1 MESKNVIAAIALSS
15 AVIVLYALF
24 FTPEQSITK
33 QNLSEKNKI
42 EQNTDTPILEQ
53 KETLVQISRE
63 EALEKSDRIKF
74 ENQSIIGSIALKGA
88 AIDDLTFKDYK
99 ISLESEEKVTLLGP
113 RNIEEGY
120 FIESG
125 FVTTDKNID
134 IPSSD
139 TVWSIVGNDILT
151 EKSPIKL
158 SWTNKQG
165 ITFEKEISLDDK
177 FLFSINQKVINS
189 TNKKYDFYS
198 YGQIIRNKIPE
209 GLSNFYILHEGP
221 IATLDDELIEEDYD
235 DIQDQKFSRTAQK
248 GWLGVGD
255 KYYVASIIPPK
266 NKEFKTTF
274 DYKNKFRANFIT
286 TEPLELNQNSSI
298 EDSLQIIVAA
308 KRVDVIDGYAESLNI
323 DKFDL
328 VIDWGFLYFI
338 TKPLFFGI
346 DYFFKLL
353 GNYGLAIIAI
363 TICIRLAFFPLAN
376 FSFRSMAK
384 MKALQ
389 PEMLRLKELH
399 KNDKMKLQQEM
410 MALYKKE
417 KVNPMSGCLPILVQI
432 PVFFALYK
440 VLFVTIEMRQMP
452 FYGCIHDLS
461 ERDPTSLFN
470 LFGLLPYDV
479 PSFLVI
485 GAWPVAMGVSMWV
498 QQKLNP
504 APTDAMQAK
513 IFMFFPLFLTVILA
527 PFPSGLVIYWTVN
540 NILTMAQQVFIMKRT
555 TVKTAT

>member
-1 MESKNVIAAIALSS
+1 MDTKNVIAAIALSS
-15 AVIVLYALF
+15 AVIVLYSLF
-24 FTPEQSITK
+24 FIPEQSSK
-33 QNLSEKNKI
+33 NQNLAEKKKI
-42 EQNTDTPILEQ
+42 EQNTDTPTLEQ
-53 KETLVQISRE
+53 KENFETITRE
-63 EALEKSDRIKF
+63 AALKQNERIKF
-74 ENQSIIGSIALKGA
+74 ENENITGSISLKGA
-88 AIDDLTFKDYK
+88 SIDDLTFKNYK
-99 ISLESEEKVTLLGP
+99 VELNDEKRVTLLGP
-113 RNIEEGY
+113 RNFSEGY
-120 FIESG
+120 LIESG
-125 FVTTDKNID
+125 FVTSDKNVDIPNSETMWSITGNDKLTDK
-134 IPSSD
+134 
-139 TVWSIVGNDILT
+139 T
-151 EKSPIKL
+151 PIKL
-158 SWTNKQG
+158 SWTNDQG
-165 ITFEKEISLDDK
+165 IIFEKEFFLDDK
-177 FLFSINQKVINS
+177 YLFTINQKIINQS
-189 TNKKYDFYS
+189 DKKYDFYS
-198 YGQIIRNKIPE
+198 YGQIIRNQIPDITD
-209 GLSNFYILHEGP
+209 FYILHEGL

-235 DIQDQKFSRTAQK
+235 DIQEKKFTRIAQK
-248 GWLGVGD
+248 GWLGIGD
-255 KYYVASIIPPK
+255 KYWISSLIPPK

-286 TEPLELNQNSSI
+286 TEPLALNENSSI
-298 EDSLQIIVAA
+298 QEKLQIIVAA
-308 KRVDVIDGYAESLNI
+308 KRVDVIDGYAEELSI

-338 TKPLFFGI
+338 TKPLFYGI

-389 PEMLRLKELH
+389 PEMVRLKELH

-452 FYGCIHDLS
+452 FYGWIHDLS

-485 GAWPVAMGVSMWV
+485 GAWPVAMGVSMWI

-513 IFMFFPLFLTVILA
+513 IFAFFPLFLTVILA

-540 NILTMAQQVFIMKRT
+540 NILTMAQQVFIMRRT
-555 TVKTAT
+555 TVKTTT

>member
-15 AVIVLYALF
+15 AVIVLYSLF
-24 FTPEQSITK
+24 FIPEQPK
-33 QNLSEKNKI
+33 QSQNSNEKKI
-42 EQNTDTPILEQ
+42 EQNNDTPSLEQ
-53 KETLVQISRE
+53 KETLVQLSRE
-63 EALEKSDRIKF
+63 EALNESKRIKF
-74 ENQSIIGSIALKGA
+74 ENDSIIGSISLKGA
-88 AIDDLTFKDYK
+88 SIDDLTFKDYNTELDSNEK
-99 ISLESEEKVTLLGP
+99 IILLAP
-113 RNIEEGY
+113 RNIEDGY
-120 FIESG
+120 LIESG
-125 FVTTDKNID
+125 FVTSDKNID
-134 IPSSD
+134 IPDSE
-139 TVWSIVGNDILT
+139 TVWSLSGNNKLT
-151 EKSPIKL
+151 DKSPIKL
-158 SWTNKQG
+158 TWTNKQG
-165 ITFEKEISLDDK
+165 LTFEKEISLDDK
-177 FLFSINQKVINS
+177 FLFTIKQKVINS
-189 TNKKYDFYS
+189 TNNEYDFYS
-198 YGQIIRNKIPE
+198 YGQIIRNKTPE
-209 GLSNFYILHEGP
+209 IIDFIILHEGL
-221 IATLDDELIEEDYD
+221 IASLDDELIEEDYD
-235 DIQDQKFSRTAQK
+235 DIQEKKFSRTSQK
-248 GWLGVGD
+248 GWLGISD
-255 KYYVASIIPPK
+255 KFWITSLIPPRG
-266 NKEFKTTF
+266 KEFKTTF
-274 DYKNKFRANFIT
+274 DYKKKFRANFIS
-286 TEPLELNQNSSI
+286 TEPIELSKKGAI
-298 EDSLQIIVAA
+298 EEELQVIVAA
-308 KRVDVIDGYAESLNI
+308 KRVDVIDGYAENLKI

-389 PEMLRLKELH
+389 PEMVRLKELH

-452 FYGCIHDLS
+452 FYGWIRDLS
-461 ERDPTSLFN
+461 ERDPTSIFN

-504 APTDAMQAK
+504 APTDAIQAK

-555 TVKTAT
+555 TVKTVT

>member
-1 MESKNVIAAIALSS
+1 MK
-15 AVIVLYALF
+15 
-24 FTPEQSITK
+24 K
-33 QNLSEKNKI
+33 KKI
-42 EQNTDTPILEQ
+42 EQNTDTPSLDQ
-53 KETLVQISRE
+53 KETLITISRE
-63 EALEKSDRIKF
+63 EALGQNERINF
-74 ENQSIIGSIALKGA
+74 ENDNIIGSISLKGA
-88 AIDDLTFKDYK
+88 SIDDLTFKNYK
-99 ISLESEEKVTLLGP
+99 VNLNDEKKVVLLGP
-113 RNIEEGY
+113 RNIDEGY
-120 FIESG
+120 LVESG

-134 IPSSD
+134 IPNSD
-139 TVWSIVGNDILT
+139 SIWTINGNKKLT
-151 EKSPIKL
+151 NLNPIKL
-158 SWTNKQG
+158 NWKNDQG

-177 FLFSINQKVINS
+177 YLFTIKQRVINE

-198 YGQIIRNKIPE
+198 YGQIIRNKIPDITD
-209 GLSNFYILHEGP
+209 FYILHEGL

-235 DIQDQKFSRTAQK
+235 DIQEKKFTRTAQK
-248 GWLGVGD
+248 GWLGIGD
-255 KYYVASIIPPK
+255 KYWITSLIPPK

-274 DYKNKFRANFIT
+274 DYKEKFRANFIL
-286 TEPLELNQNSSI
+286 TEPSTLNENSSI
-298 EDSLQIIVAA
+298 EQEFKIIVAA
-308 KRVDVIDGYAESLNI
+308 KRVDVIDGYSKALNI

-346 DYFFKLL
+346 DYFFKLF

-389 PEMLRLKELH
+389 PEMVRLKELH

-452 FYGCIHDLS
+452 FYGWIHDLS
-461 ERDPTSLFN
+461 ERDPTSIFN

-485 GAWPVAMGVSMWV
+485 GAWPVAMGISMWI

-513 IFMFFPLFLTVILA
+513 IFAFFPLFLTVILA
-527 PFPSGLVIYWTVN
+527 PFPS
-540 NILTMAQQVFIMKRT
+540 
-555 TVKTAT
+555 